1 MIIDELF
8 ESPQQCP
15 ECGGI
20 SFSDLILAEKKDA
33 CYHKVKASAKVW
45 PSAYA
50 SGRLVQCRKKGSAN
64 YGNKSEGV
72 AEGSGESYIIVRT
85 DAEGKKDVFAGNF
98 DTYERAQKELD
109 DCLAHPL
116 HTKYKQKFEIKRK
129 GGEQGM
135 AEGSDEIRT
144 AGRGA
149 IRIPG
154 DMSAPQWREPT
165 WSFQEIAQK
174 LGIPVSALNL
184 LAFNRVGG
192 FPEALPGLA
201 ARHGSKK
208 YYKQSEI
215 KRWVNANNVR
225 EKLKQG
231 MAEAKPPGL
240 RRDPLDLPP
249 LEGPGSGGGSGGGG
263 TSPRWSSTKIP
274 GVDVHTGPPPT
285 VTKPP
290 NINRQ
295 IDPVSDVPAYVRRG
309 LPDPVTTPVGKPKIT
324 VRPGETQSQAMQRTK
339 AEQEFG
345 KFLQGQGGQSFGT
358 AGAGRGGQG
367 GPTAAQATSGSNQ
380 IPTIKLP
387 NGQTIP
393 DPARLSPSG
402 QYNTQSGS
410 STRRD
415 SIDKIERDDKIAVD
429 AMVNR
434 AKQSVADRE
443 ARIKVQPSWKN
454 RDTDVDLEEASRK
467 KREEPEVDYDAIDHD
482 KSVARLKHLAG
493 LGPMKTVYDPKK
505 RQYRNM
511 PTAQQPK
518 K

>member
-8 ESPQQCP
+8 EAPQQCP

-50 SGRLVQCRKKGSAN
+50 SGRLVQCRKKGAAN

-72 AEGSGESYIIVRT
+72 AE
-85 DAEGKKDVFAGNF
+85 
-98 DTYERAQKELD
+98 
-109 DCLAHPL
+109 
-116 HTKYKQKFEIKRK
+116 
-129 GGEQGM
+129 
-135 AEGSDEIRT
+135 
-144 AGRGA
+144 
-149 IRIPG
+149 
-154 DMSAPQWREPT
+154 
-165 WSFQEIAQK
+165 
-174 LGIPVSALNL
+174 
-184 LAFNRVGG
+184 
-192 FPEALPGLA
+192 
-201 ARHGSKK
+201 
-208 YYKQSEI
+208 
-215 KRWVNANNVR
+215 
-225 EKLKQG
+225 
-231 MAEAKPPGL
+231 AKPPGL
-240 RRDPLDLPP
+240 RRGPLDLPP

-263 TSPRWSSTKIP
+263 GTSPRWSSTKIP
-274 GVDVHTGPPPT
+274 GVDIHTGPPPT

-295 IDPVSDVPAYVRRG
+295 IDPASDVPAYVRKG

-339 AEQEFG
+339 DEQEFN
-345 KFLQGQGGQSFGT
+345 KFLRGQGGQSFGT
-358 AGAGRGGQG
+358 AGAGRGSQG

-410 STRRD
+410 PTRRD

-467 KREEPEVDYDAIDHD
+467 KREQPEVNYDDEYDAM
-482 KSVARLKHLAG
+482 VARVKRLAG
-493 LGPMKTVYDPKK
+493 LGPMKTVYDPNK

-511 PTAQQPK
+511 PTAVQPK